1 MTFFD
6 SGLVNFIKLL
16 LIVGLIS
23 MLYILMMQ
31 KIKEQN
37 HKISSLLS
45 LVTTMANEIT
55 MLKNDTEMEVNQKP
69 DHLEPKEPI
78 HLNEKNEISDDSEYD
93 SDSDSDSESSINLEE
108 IDLVKG
114 DKITMTEMDF
124 EENVI
129 EELFD
134 ELNDSVSELE
144 NNLSPLIAPL
154 VELSEPQPNVK
165 KMTVQQ
171 LIDLAVSKKLKT
183 QTEANRMKKKDLQQL
198 FD

>member
-16 LIVGLIS
+16 IIVGLIS
-23 MLYILMMQ
+23 MLYMLMMQ

-55 MLKNDTEMEVNQKP
+55 ILKN
-69 DHLEPKEPI
+69 EPKIDKLEAI
-78 HLNEKNEISDDSEYD
+78 IETKETEKNEISDDSDYD
-93 SDSDSDSESSINLEE
+93 SDSDSDDSIDLEE

-134 ELNDSVSELE
+134 ELIEIPDLE
-144 NNLSPLIAPL
+144 TSPL
-154 VELSEPQPNVK
+154 VEMPKLSNVK
-165 KMTVQQ
+165 KLNTQQ
-171 LIDLAVSKKLKT
+171 LIELAVSKKMKT
-183 QTEANRMKKKDLQQL
+183 QSEANKMKKKDLLQL
-198 FD
+198 FE

>member
-16 LIVGLIS
+16 IIVGLIS
-23 MLYILMMQ
+23 MLYMLMMQ

-55 MLKNDTEMEVNQKP
+55 ILKNEPKIEPKIEPEV
-69 DHLEPKEPI
+69 LEPKS
-78 HLNEKNEISDDSEYD
+78 EKNEISDDSDYE
-93 SDSDSDSESSINLEE
+93 SDSDSDDSIDLEE

-134 ELNDSVSELE
+134 ELIETVPEFETS
-144 NNLSPLIAPL
+144 PL
-154 VELSEPQPNVK
+154 VETPKQTNIK
-165 KMTVQQ
+165 KLNIQQ
-171 LIDLAVSKKLKT
+171 LIELAVSTKLKT
-183 QTEANRMKKKDLQQL
+183 QSQANKMKKKDLLQL
-198 FD
+198 FE

>member
-16 LIVGLIS
+16 IIVGLIS
-23 MLYILMMQ
+23 MLYMLMMQ

-55 MLKNDTEMEVNQKP
+55 ILKN
-69 DHLEPKEPI
+69 EPKIDKPEAVES
-78 HLNEKNEISDDSEYD
+78 NTERNEISDDSDYE
-93 SDSDSDSESSINLEE
+93 SDSDSDDSIDLEE

-134 ELNDSVSELE
+134 ELEELIETPELE
-144 NNLSPLIAPL
+144 KIAPL
-154 VELSEPQPNVK
+154 EVTELTKQSNEPNVK
-165 KMTVQQ
+165 KMNMQQ
-171 LIDLAVSKKLKT
+171 LIDLAVSKNMKT
-183 QTEANRMKKKDLQQL
+183 YSEANKMKKKDLLQL
-198 FD
+198 FE

>member
-16 LIVGLIS
+16 IIVGLIS
-23 MLYILMMQ
+23 MLYMLMMQ

-55 MLKNDTEMEVNQKP
+55 ILKN
-69 DHLEPKEPI
+69 EPKIDKHEEVI
-78 HLNEKNEISDDSEYD
+78 ESKETEKNEISDDSDYD
-93 SDSDSDSESSINLEE
+93 SDSDSEDSIDLEE

-114 DKITMTEMDF
+114 DKITMTEMEF

-134 ELNDSVSELE
+134 ELEELIETPELE
-144 NNLSPLIAPL
+144 KITPL
-154 VELSEPQPNVK
+154 VEVTEITKQSNEPNVK
-165 KMTVQQ
+165 KMNLQQ
-171 LIDLAVSKKLKT
+171 LIDLTVSKKIKT
-183 QTEANRMKKKDLQQL
+183 KSEANKMKKKDLLQL
-198 FD
+198 FE